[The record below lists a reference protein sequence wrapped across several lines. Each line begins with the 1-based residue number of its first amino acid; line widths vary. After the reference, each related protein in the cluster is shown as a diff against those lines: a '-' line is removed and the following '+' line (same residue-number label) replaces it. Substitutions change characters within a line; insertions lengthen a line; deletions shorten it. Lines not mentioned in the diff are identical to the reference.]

1 MRLCDMPIIMGC
13 YDKADKALVIV
24 KDEKYGG
31 YSLLTCRLEKMV
43 DFGDTNI
50 PKENFG
56 KVISH
61 FRFCK
66 IESARAFAKAANKIV
81 ELWEGELKN
90 K

>member
-1 MRLCDMPIIMGC
+1 MRLCVLPIMMGC
-13 YDKADKALVIV
+13 YDKADKGLVIA

-31 YSLLTCRLEKMV
+31 YSLLTCQLKKMM

-61 FRFCK
+61 FHFCK
-66 IESARAFAKAANKIV
+66 IESARAFAEAANKLV
-81 ELWEGELKN
+81 EL
-90 K
+90 